1 MNALRT
7 VYRYW
12 ISIVALAV
20 VAQIAFAGYG
30 AFYSAHKV
38 ADATINEDTF
48 DEGWGL
54 HVGFGYLVFLMTLV
68 AVVLALLARPG
79 KRTVLMTVGALA
91 PDAAA
96 QGPAASAAPASS
108 SPPMLRDS
116 KQLIEYGDR
125 SKYVT
130 SLRIP
135 HGSRPTPVLRRASP
149 PPARPRRPRR

>member
-30 AFYSAHKV
+30 AFYAADKV

-48 DEGWGL
+48 EEGWGL
-54 HVGFGYLVFLMTLV
+54 HIGFGYLVFLMTIV

-91 PDAAA
+91 LVFVQIVLA
-96 QGPAASAAPASS
+96 QIGEDVPAVGALHPINAFLILGLIGSLAGSQWRAKKMGMTSQPAPA
-108 SPPMLRDS
+108 
-116 KQLIEYGDR
+116 
-125 SKYVT
+125 
-130 SLRIP
+130 
-135 HGSRPTPVLRRASP
+135 TPAP
-149 PPARPRRPRR
+149 

>member
-91 PDAAA
+91 LVIVQIVLAWI
-96 QGPAASAAPASS
+96 GEEVPAVGALHPINAFIILGLVGTLAGGEWRAKKMGMTSQPAPAAPA
-108 SPPMLRDS
+108 P
-116 KQLIEYGDR
+116 
-125 SKYVT
+125 
-130 SLRIP
+130 
-135 HGSRPTPVLRRASP
+135 
-149 PPARPRRPRR
+149 